1 MNKWVKYAIIAGIL
15 IVAGLYGGY
24 KIAGILSLAGL
35 NEVRKDIKKRKESI
49 EEQKERVKEADDNIE
64 EDSFD
69 NADNSAKYVDDVLS
83 DIGTDK

>member
-35 NEVRKDIKKRKESI
+35 NEVRKDIKKQKGDIESKKED
-49 EEQKERVKEADDNIE
+49 VKEAENDIE

-69 NADNSAKYVDDVLS
+69 NADNAGKYVDDVLS
-83 DIGTDK
+83 DISTDE